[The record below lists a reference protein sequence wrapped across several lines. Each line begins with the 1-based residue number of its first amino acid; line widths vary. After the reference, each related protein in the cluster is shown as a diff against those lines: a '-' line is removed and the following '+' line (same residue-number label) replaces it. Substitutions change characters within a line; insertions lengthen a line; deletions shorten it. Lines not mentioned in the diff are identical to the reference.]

1 MRSFAEVH
9 LMDRALLLVKR
20 HQHSHGDFAD
30 LTAYTCELLKDICP
44 DTRLGL
50 PPQWHA
56 ALLCCFYLE
65 DLKNE
70 SNFLE

>member
-20 HQHSHGDFAD
+20 HQHSHGDFAA

-56 ALLCCFYLE
+56 ALLRCFYLE